1 VYAQIYSLALV
12 LIPAAW
18 LAIAAVKS
26 RSIPRPANGR
36 A

>member
-1 VYAQIYSLALV
+1 V

-18 LAIAAVKS
+18 LAIAAIKS
-26 RSIPRPANGR
+26 RGTPRPANGR